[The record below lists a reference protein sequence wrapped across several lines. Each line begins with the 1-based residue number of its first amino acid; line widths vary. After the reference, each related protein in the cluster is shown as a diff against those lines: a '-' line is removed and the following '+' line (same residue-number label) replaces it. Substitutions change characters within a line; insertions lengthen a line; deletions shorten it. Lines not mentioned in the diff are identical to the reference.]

1 MRIAICD
8 DCMEDTLALKRFLG
22 GHEVRVY
29 SDAGT
34 LLADIKNEYI
44 RYDLYLVDIFIEES
58 INGIELAK
66 ELRGIQENAVICFV
80 STSDNF
86 YREAYDIYAVQYLL
100 KPVQEEAVRQLLA
113 RVLAN
118 MERNGRRKLTFQ
130 WRGQSGS
137 IPYEKILYITSRE
150 HTLFICC
157 TDGTIQECRGRI
169 SELAAQIDGNVF
181 LRCHQSFLVNMY
193 RVDSINGNELTVGGK
208 RIPISRPYYAGVKSR
223 YREILFEEV
232 E

>member
-8 DCMEDTLALKRFLG
+8 DCMEDALALKRLLG

-34 LLADIKNEYI
+34 LLANIKNEDI
-44 RYDLYLVDIFIEES
+44 RYDLYLLDIFIEES
-58 INGIELAK
+58 VNGIELAK
-66 ELRGIQENAVICFV
+66 ELRGIQENAVICFI
-80 STSDNF
+80 STSNDF

-100 KPVQEEAVRQLLA
+100 KPVREEAVRQLLA
-113 RVLAN
+113 RVSAA
-118 MERNGRRKLTFQ
+118 MERNGRRKLVFQ
-130 WRGQSGS
+130 WKGQSGS
-137 IPYEKILYITSRE
+137 IPYGKILYITSRE
-150 HTLFICC
+150 HTLFIYC
-157 TDGTIQECRGRI
+157 TDGTIQECRGKI
-169 SELAAQIDGNVF
+169 SELAAQVDGNVF